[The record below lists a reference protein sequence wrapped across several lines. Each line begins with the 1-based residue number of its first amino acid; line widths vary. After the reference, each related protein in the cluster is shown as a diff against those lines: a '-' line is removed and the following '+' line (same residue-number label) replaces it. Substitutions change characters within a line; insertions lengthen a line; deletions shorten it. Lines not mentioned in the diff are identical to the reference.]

1 MTSLEP
7 TLKALMVKSLGG
19 DKAAY
24 RDLLSALGP
33 FLRGFFRRR
42 LGPGSADSEDLVQD
56 VLLAIHLKRHTYDT
70 AQPFTPWVWGVA
82 RYKLLDHFRRVGAR
96 RTVPL
101 DDAGELF
108 AEENVEE
115 GAVRRDV
122 SRLLETLPTRT
133 RGLFTDVKLTG
144 LSVREAADRVGM
156 TETAAKVSLHRGMKT
171 LEAKVRDEDR

>member
-1 MTSLEP
+1 M
-7 TLKALMVKSLGG
+7 KALMIRSLAGEQL
-19 DKAAY
+19 AY
-24 RDLLSALGP
+24 RQLLSALGL
-33 FLRGFFRRR
+33 FVRGFYRRR
-42 LGPGSADSEDLVQD
+42 LGAGSADVEDLVQD
-56 VLLAIHLKRHTYDT
+56 VLLAIHLKRHTYDA

-96 RTVPL
+96 KTVPL

-115 GAVRRDV
+115 GAVRRDI
-122 SRLLETLPTRT
+122 SRLLSTLPARQ
-133 RGLFTDVKLTG
+133 RGLFRDVKLTG
-144 LSVREAADRVGM
+144 LSVREAADRIGM

>member
-1 MTSLEP
+1 MTNLEP
-7 TLKALMVKSLGG
+7 TLKTLMVESLAG
-19 DKAAY
+19 DQAAY
-24 RDLLSALGP
+24 RKLLSALGP

-42 LGPGSADSEDLVQD
+42 LGAGSADAEDLVQD
-56 VLLAIHLKRHTYDT
+56 VLLAIHLKRHTYDP

-96 RTVPL
+96 KTTAL

-122 SRLLETLPTRT
+122 SRLLSTLPERQ
-133 RGLFTDVKLTG
+133 RGLFRDVKLTG

-156 TETAAKVSLHRGMKT
+156 TETAAKVSLHRGMKSV
-171 LEAKVRDEDR
+171 EAKVRDEDR

>member
-1 MTSLEP
+1 M
-7 TLKALMVKSLGG
+7 KALMIRSLAGEQS
-19 DKAAY
+19 AY
-24 RDLLSALGP
+24 RELLSTLGP
-33 FLRGFFRRR
+33 FVRGFFRRR
-42 LGPGSADSEDLVQD
+42 LGAGSADVEDLVQD

-101 DDAGELF
+101 DDADELF

-122 SRLLETLPTRT
+122 SRLLSTLPERQ
-133 RGLFTDVKLTG
+133 RGLFRDVKLTG
-144 LSVREAADRVGM
+144 LSVREAADRIGM

>member
-1 MTSLEP
+1 M
-7 TLKALMVKSLGG
+7 
-19 DKAAY
+19 
-24 RDLLSALGP
+24 
-33 FLRGFFRRR
+33 
-42 LGPGSADSEDLVQD
+42 QD

-70 AQPFTPWVWGVA
+70 SQPFTPWVWGVA

-96 RTVPL
+96 RAVPL
-101 DDAGELF
+101 EDAGELF

-122 SRLLETLPTRT
+122 SRLLSTLPARQQ
-133 RGLFTDVKLTG
+133 GLFRDVKLTG

-171 LEAKVRDEDR
+171 LEAKVRDENR

>member
-1 MTSLEP
+1 M
-7 TLKALMVKSLGG
+7 KALMIRSLAGEQL
-19 DKAAY
+19 AY
-24 RDLLSALGP
+24 RQLLSALGL
-33 FLRGFFRRR
+33 FVRGFYRRR
-42 LGPGSADSEDLVQD
+42 LGAGSADVEDLVQD
-56 VLLAIHLKRHTYDT
+56 VLLAIHLKRHTYDA

-96 RTVPL
+96 KTVPL

-115 GAVRRDV
+115 GAVRRDI
-122 SRLLETLPTRT
+122 SRLLSTLPARQ
-133 RGLFTDVKLTG
+133 RGLFRDVKLTG
-144 LSVREAADRVGM
+144 LSVREAADRIGV